1 MKRSAIKNE
10 TEQKLRPN
18 QVFIQRR
25 RDEET
30 GITQC
35 SATEQYAKNHGAES
49 LNNTD
54 KPQRKKPDTNSKCC
68 MIPLMW
74 KSMRGKIIHDA
85 KKKKIRA
92 EIASCGLMEKVRKGT
107 SWVDGKVPSPVWG
120 HSALMS
126 TTESE
131 KIQKNN
137 YTYTYTERETGK
149 EMRKDVGERETTN
162 GQANVVK
169 RY

>member
-1 MKRSAIKNE
+1 
-10 TEQKLRPN
+10 
-18 QVFIQRR
+18 
-25 RDEET
+25 
-30 GITQC
+30 
-35 SATEQYAKNHGAES
+35 
-49 LNNTD
+49 
-54 KPQRKKPDTNSKCC
+54 
-68 MIPLMW
+68 
-74 KSMRGKIIHDA
+74 
-85 KKKKIRA
+85 
-92 EIASCGLMEKVRKGT
+92 
-107 SWVDGKVPSPVWG
+107 
-120 HSALMS
+120 MS